1 MSLHEE
7 HPTGGRDER
16 GKRLFP
22 QQPNSISLSYVRD
35 TFLGIVDT
43 NQDSL
48 RTTNFFTSAFEIS
61 FSGSSHLN

>member
-35 TFLGIVDT
+35 IFLGIVDT
-43 NQDSL
+43 NQDSIVYYQFL
-48 RTTNFFTSAFEIS
+48 RYLFQVVHT
-61 FSGSSHLN
+61 

>member
-16 GKRLFP
+16 GKSIFP

-35 TFLGIVDT
+35 IFLGIVDT
-43 NQDSL
+43 NQDSIAYYQFFYL
-48 RTTNFFTSAFEIS
+48 RVWDIFFR
-61 FSGSSHLN
+61 